1 MDRPFYI
8 GKICVTP
15 QTSEREVQFCVSDE
29 EGYLF
34 RLVPTPEGFAV
45 SKLDHALDHC
55 INQSLVTFIADSIES
70 RYS

>member
-15 QTSEREVQFCVSDE
+15 QTSEREVQFSVSDQ

-34 RLVPTPEGFAV
+34 RLVPTPDGFAV
-45 SKLDHALDHC
+45 SKLDQVVGQSIDPTMVALV
-55 INQSLVTFIADSIES
+55 ISNIES
-70 RYS
+70 HYS

>member
-29 EGYLF
+29 GGYLF

-45 SKLDHALDHC
+45 SKSDKVEGHAIDP
-55 INQSLVTFIADSIES
+55 SLVALVISNIENH
-70 RYS
+70 YS